1 MAWICDNDETLED
14 IIETEREDENLN
26 NLRHYIYDFQQNK
39 LVTAYLYQLS
49 NNINKIEATIWW
61 EKWTQEKTIKIRH
74 Q

>member
-1 MAWICDNDETLED
+1 MVSVSVCFYLLPSLSLPLQLWD
-14 IIETEREDENLN
+14 I
-26 NLRHYIYDFQQNK
+26 IYDFQQNK
-39 LVTAYLYQLS
+39 LVTGYLYQLS